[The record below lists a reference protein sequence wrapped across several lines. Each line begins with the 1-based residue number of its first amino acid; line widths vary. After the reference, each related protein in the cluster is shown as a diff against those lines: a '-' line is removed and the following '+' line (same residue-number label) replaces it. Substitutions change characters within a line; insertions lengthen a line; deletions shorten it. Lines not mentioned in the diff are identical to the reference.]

1 MLGGVEEAGNRTIL
15 VVDDNESILRVLDI
29 GLREYGYTILMAK
42 NAVEAI
48 NIANN
53 KKIQFALIDI
63 CLPDRN
69 GIDLSDEIRKNNPG
83 VIVVFITGYP
93 GIESSIEA
101 LRHHAY
107 DYLIKPFKIM
117 QVVAIIERAGKE
129 LQLKHENQSNLEII
143 EKLKEENKRLKGIL
157 ENLMPAESGIN
168 VKSDKYNS
176 RQINK
181 DVALRSYQRYLHQ
194 NVSKREE
201 DSGPRKN

>member
-1 MLGGVEEAGNRTIL
+1 MLRGIKEPGNRTIL

-48 NIANN
+48 NISNN

-63 CLPDRN
+63 CLPDRS

-194 NVSKREE
+194 NVSKKEGDAE
-201 DSGPRKN
+201 PRKN

>member
-1 MLGGVEEAGNRTIL
+1 MLGGIKEVGNRTIL

-48 NIANN
+48 NITHN

>member
-1 MLGGVEEAGNRTIL
+1 MLGGIKEVGNRTIL

-48 NIANN
+48 NITHN

-168 VKSDKYNS
+168 VKSDKYNG

-194 NVSKREE
+194 NVSKKEE

>member
-1 MLGGVEEAGNRTIL
+1 MLGGIKESGNRTIL

-48 NIANN
+48 NIAHN

-69 GIDLSDEIRKNNPG
+69 GIELSDEIRKNNPG

-107 DYLIKPFKIM
+107 DYLVKPFKIM

-143 EKLKEENKRLKGIL
+143 QKLKEENKRLKGIL

-176 RQINK
+176 RQVNK
-181 DVALRSYQRYLHQ
+181 DIALRSYQRYLHQ
-194 NVSKREE
+194 NVSEREE
-201 DSGPRKN
+201 DAGSRKN